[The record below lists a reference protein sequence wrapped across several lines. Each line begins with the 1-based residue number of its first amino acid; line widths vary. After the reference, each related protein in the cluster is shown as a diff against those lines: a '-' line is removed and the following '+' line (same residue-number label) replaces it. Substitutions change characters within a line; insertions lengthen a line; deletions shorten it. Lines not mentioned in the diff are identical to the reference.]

1 MDLNVANIE
10 SFPNG
15 LAISWNDKKD
25 SFIDYKILRDQC
37 PCANCSG
44 ESDVFGNLYKGPEIK
59 LTENAYR
66 DLNIAFA
73 NEISSFLPWSI
84 FCTPGIEIVRPLAE
98 GCDLSLIHI

>member
-1 MDLNVANIE
+1 MDLNVTHIE

-59 LTENAYR
+59 LTENAYKLINVIQVGNYAIRITWGDMHSDGIYTFEKLR
-66 DLNIAFA
+66 DM
-73 NEISSFLPWSI
+73 
-84 FCTPGIEIVRPLAE
+84 
-98 GCDLSLIHI
+98 DLSE